1 LEYTDEAAAWLG
13 ERLGAAPEAVAES
26 QRTQLYLPQGARPLR
41 NPSGTA
47 CGFALDFDGLKV
59 LALPGVPSEF
69 RALFDLHCRP
79 LLARRGAALL
89 RRRVFTFG
97 LPESRQRE
105 RLGDFQAP
113 APFRYS
119 SLPSETGSVAIAL
132 EGFVASDQIASQEKI
147 LEAAWTDLLSRL
159 PAENV
164 VDKAGLDLPEAVFAL
179 LRSRGATVSVAESC
193 TAGALGYLLTET
205 PGSSEVF
212 RQGYLT
218 YSNAAK
224 TSLLGVDAET
234 LKAHGA
240 VSEPTAL
247 AMARGCLQASGANF
261 GVAVTGIAGP
271 DGGNAEKPVGLVY
284 VAVAS
289 ARRAEA
295 YRFQFRGNRKN
306 VRWRSAYTALNCLRL
321 FIDKELR

>member
-1 LEYTDEAAAWLG
+1 
-13 ERLGAAPEAVAES
+13 
-26 QRTQLYLPQGARPLR
+26 
-41 NPSGTA
+41 
-47 CGFALDFDGLKV
+47 
-59 LALPGVPSEF
+59 
-69 RALFDLHCRP
+69 
-79 LLARRGAALL
+79 
-89 RRRVFTFG
+89 
-97 LPESRQRE
+97 
-105 RLGDFQAP
+105 
-113 APFRYS
+113 
-119 SLPSETGSVAIAL
+119 
-132 EGFVASDQIASQEKI
+132 
-147 LEAAWTDLLSRL
+147 
-159 PAENV
+159 
-164 VDKAGLDLPEAVFAL
+164 
-179 LRSRGATVSVAESC
+179 VSVAESC